1 MNNKPAICYPQRG
14 LICHGGQV
22 REHVQV
28 CGIYDLDL
36 LLIVSTLGRAD
47 VGTDASMAEVR
58 AISLLLS
65 IHHGALSKQTG
76 TLIWAGM
83 RFRLTKEPGI
93 GTSEITGTPVESI
106 A

>member
-1 MNNKPAICYPQRG
+1 MLPSEKLDLPRG
-14 LICHGGQV
+14 SSK
-22 REHVQV
+22 RHVQV

-65 IHHGALSKQTG
+65 IHYGALSKQTG
-76 TLIWAGM
+76 TLI
-83 RFRLTKEPGI
+83 
-93 GTSEITGTPVESI
+93 
-106 A
+106 

>member
-58 AISLLLS
+58 AISLLRCLVQTNWYFDLS
-65 IHHGALSKQTG
+65 GYAL
-76 TLIWAGM
+76 
-83 RFRLTKEPGI
+83 
-93 GTSEITGTPVESI
+93 
-106 A
+106 

>member
-36 LLIVSTLGRAD
+36 LLNVSTLGRAD

-76 TLIWAGM
+76 TLI
-83 RFRLTKEPGI
+83 
-93 GTSEITGTPVESI
+93 
-106 A
+106 